1 MALLLSSRLTVRPR
15 ALPPIRFPTSR
26 SRTSA
31 NIRLYRSYSIRSL
44 QLTRP
49 TFCSARWI
57 PAATY
62 RRIKV
67 ETLDTTSLIANR
79 VTLSTYLRTTYRDV
93 EDGDSRIGWS
103 IGEDRRVWA
112 RVLGSQR
119 SNDIAVFG
127 NRFCGCWSS
136 LLHEVSRPVRP
147 GSHSPS
153 ILPCRLPSRSLTL
166 SSVFTQLRLSAP
178 RRPGPRLRFFLL
190 PSWWFK

>member
-31 NIRLYRSYSIRSL
+31 NIRLYRGYSIRSL

-67 ETLDTTSLIANR
+67 ETPDTTSLIANR
-79 VTLSTYLRTTYRDV
+79 LTLSTY
-93 EDGDSRIGWS
+93 SRLVSRRRCWS

-147 GSHSPS
+147 GPHSPS
-153 ILPCRLPSRSLTL
+153 ILPSRLPSRSLTL

>member
-15 ALPPIRFPTSR
+15 ALPPIRFPASR
-26 SRTSA
+26 SPTSA

-79 VTLSTYLRTTYRDV
+79 LTLSTYLLDLIWRRRGRRFANRSV
-93 EDGDSRIGWS
+93 
-103 IGEDRRVWA
+103 DRRTPTCVGTRA
-112 RVLGSQR
+112 R
-119 SNDIAVFG
+119 IAKVERYSG
-127 NRFCGCWSS
+127 IRQP
-136 LLHEVSRPVRP
+136 L
-147 GSHSPS
+147 
-153 ILPCRLPSRSLTL
+153 
-166 SSVFTQLRLSAP
+166 LRLLVLVAA
-178 RRPGPRLRFFLL
+178 RGLAAG
-190 PSWWFK
+190 

>member
-31 NIRLYRSYSIRSL
+31 NIRLYRGYSIRSL

-67 ETLDTTSLIANR
+67 ETPDTTSLIANR
-79 VTLSTYLRTTYRDV
+79 LTLSTY
-93 EDGDSRIGWS
+93 SRLVS
-103 IGEDRRVWA
+103 RCRRRRFANRSVDRRRPTCVGTRA
-112 RVLGSQR
+112 RFAKVER
-119 SNDIAVFG
+119 Y
-127 NRFCGCWSS
+127 SS
-136 LLHEVSRPVRP
+136 IRQPL
-147 GSHSPS
+147 
-153 ILPCRLPSRSLTL
+153 
-166 SSVFTQLRLSAP
+166 LRLLVLVAA
-178 RRPGPRLRFFLL
+178 RGLAAG
-190 PSWWFK
+190 